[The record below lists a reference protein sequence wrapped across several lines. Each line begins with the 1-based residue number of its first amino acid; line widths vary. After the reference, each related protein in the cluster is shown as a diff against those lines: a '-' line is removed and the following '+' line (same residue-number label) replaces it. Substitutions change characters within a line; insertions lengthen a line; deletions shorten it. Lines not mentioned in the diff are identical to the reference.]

1 MTLKRI
7 QFIAMITVLLMSFG
21 GIASDGF
28 PGSPLAGMTVYADD
42 TEKTPV
48 KVLILPKFEIGEAEA
63 VKSLIFRILPR
74 PLSFISMKTTEW
86 AYWLQAPEKQRQAC
100 R

>member
-7 QFIAMITVLLMSFG
+7 QYIAMITVLLMSFG

-42 TEKTPV
+42 TEKIPV
-48 KVLILPKFEIGEAEA
+48 KALILPKFEIGEAEGDFPGEA
-63 VKSLIFRILPR
+63 QLFYEHYCAGCKELDIPN
-74 PLSFISMKTTEW
+74 TTPTAE
-86 AYWLQAPEKQRQAC
+86 
-100 R
+100 

>member
-7 QFIAMITVLLMSFG
+7 QYIAMITVLLMSFG

-48 KVLILPKFEIGEAEA
+48 KVLILPKFDITVQA